1 MTEVTNVIQQ
11 LRQSEIEKEISM
23 KKSERLN
30 DMIRYLNSHEYFN
43 LSDLMTTY
51 NISKSTALRDI
62 SSLEQLGM
70 PIFAEHGR
78 HGRYGILKNRLL
90 SPIIFTIDEVYA
102 LYFAMLT
109 LESYES
115 TPFHLSVHKLNEKFE
130 NCLSNNQ
137 IQQIHKMKKV
147 LQFEVNQHNNVSRFL
162 DKILKSILNENSCR
176 IQYLKINEQKSY
188 HVQFFKISARFGQ
201 WYATGIEF
209 KTNKYRVFRCD
220 RITFI
225 EEQDMNPHFSIDE
238 LLSRSLAIYQS
249 KESIDFEVEVL
260 AQAKDIFDKEHYPS
274 MKLEIGHKTVIKGFY
289 NPGEEEFIANYFMRY
304 GNSVL
309 SVSPESLK
317 QIIQDKVENLF
328 NHYQKL

>member
-1 MTEVTNVIQQ
+1 
-11 LRQSEIEKEISM
+11 M

-30 DMIRYLNSHEYFN
+30 DMIGYLNNREYFN
-43 LSDLMTTY
+43 LSDLMANY

-109 LESYES
+109 LESYQS
-115 TPFHLSVHKLNEKFE
+115 TPFHLSVHNLNEKFE

-162 DKILKSILNENSCR
+162 DTILKSILHESSCK
-176 IQYLKINEQKSY
+176 IQYLKNNEQKSY
-188 HVQFFKISARFGQ
+188 HVQFFKISAKFGQ
-201 WYATGIEF
+201 WYATGIEYN
-209 KTNKYRVFRCD
+209 TNKFRVFRCD
-220 RITFI
+220 KITSV
-225 EEQDMNPHFSIDE
+225 EEELNSHFSIDE
-238 LLSRSLAIYQS
+238 LISRSLDIYQS
-249 KESIDFEVEVL
+249 EKSIDFKVEIL
-260 AQAKDIFDKEHYPS
+260 AQAKDIFYKEHYPS
-274 MKLEIGHKTVIKGFY
+274 MKIEQIGDKTVVKGFY

-304 GNSVL
+304 GHSVR
-309 SVSPESLK
+309 SVKPDSLK
-317 QIIQDKVENLF
+317 QIIQDKVESLF
-328 NHYQKL
+328 NHYRKL

>member
-1 MTEVTNVIQQ
+1 
-11 LRQSEIEKEISM
+11 M

-30 DMIRYLNSHEYFN
+30 DMIRYLNSRDYFN
-43 LSDLMTTY
+43 LSDLMAKY

-109 LESYES
+109 LESYQS
-115 TPFHLSVHKLNEKFE
+115 TPFHLSVQKLNEKFE

-147 LQFEVNQHNNVSRFL
+147 LQFEVNQHTNVSRFL
-162 DKILKSILNENSCR
+162 DKILKSILHESSCK
-176 IQYLKINEQKSY
+176 IQYLKNNEQKSH
-188 HVQFFKISARFGQ
+188 HVQFFKISAKFGQ
-201 WYATGIEF
+201 WYATGIEYN
-209 KTNKYRVFRCD
+209 TNKYRVFRCD
-220 RITFI
+220 RISFI
-225 EEQDMNPHFSIDE
+225 EEQCMNSHYSIDE
-238 LLSRSLAIYQS
+238 LISRSLEIYQS
-249 KESIDFEVEVL
+249 EKSIDFEVEIL
-260 AQAKDIFDKEHYPS
+260 AQAKDIFYKEHYPS
-274 MKLEIGHKTVIKGFY
+274 MKIEFGDKTFVKGFY
-289 NPGEEEFIANYFMRY
+289 NPGEEEFIATYFMKY
-304 GNSVL
+304 GHNVKSVK
-309 SVSPESLK
+309 PESLK

-328 NHYQKL
+328 NHYRKL